1 MIVNNITPLRG
12 LACILL
18 VVYHVIGGS
27 PDQGLHIS
35 NGFLRDAN
43 DILAYIRM
51 PLFTFLSGY
60 VYSLRPIGNYSSFL
74 FLRSKARRLLLP
86 MLTAGS
92 LFAVIQYNIDAT
104 NIKTENIWLLH
115 IVPVAHYW
123 FVESLFIVFCFVI
136 FFEKFNFIN
145 DGRRFAIIFVIA
157 TLMFC
162 TISAPVYIGI
172 HGALY
177 LLPYFLFG
185 LGVCRFNLKSDRF
198 FVKMASF
205 FVAVFVL
212 GAIGLVG
219 GAINRQTP
227 VALCVGLIACYF
239 LINLDLKSSFLS
251 GIGKYSYGVY
261 LYHVFFSASARMTI
275 GLFTYDI
282 ALHLSVG
289 VFSAI
294 AGSIVLYKF
303 LSKSPILS
311 TLFLGKRFIRTKK
324 IKMECVN

>member
-60 VYSLRPIGNYSSFL
+60 VYSMRPIGNYSSFM

-92 LFAVIQYNIDAT
+92 LFAIIQYNIDAT

-115 IVPVAHYW
+115 IVPVAHFW
-123 FVESLFIVFCFVI
+123 FIESLFIVFCFIVLL
-136 FFEKFNFIN
+136 EKLNFIN
-145 DGRRFAIIFVIA
+145 DGRKFTIIFVIA
-157 TLMFC
+157 ALMFC
-162 TISAPVYIGI
+162 TLSAPVYIGI

-185 LGVCRFNLKSDRF
+185 LGICRFNLRSDQF
-198 FVKMASF
+198 SVKFVSF
-205 FVAVFVL
+205 VIVVFVL
-212 GAIGLVG
+212 GAMGQEG

-227 VALCVGLIACYF
+227 VALCAGLIACYF
-239 LINLDLKSSFLS
+239 LININLKSSFLS
-251 GIGKYSYGVY
+251 YIGKYSYGIY
-261 LYHVFFSASARMTI
+261 LYHVFFSASVRMTI
-275 GLFTYDI
+275 DLFTYDI
-282 ALHLSVG
+282 SLHLIAG

-294 AGSIVLYKF
+294 AGSIVLHQF
-303 LSKSPILS
+303 LSRSSILS
-311 TLFLGKRFIRTKK
+311 TLFLGKRFMRTKN
-324 IKMECVN
+324 IKMECAS